1 MFSRGNNTLTQK
13 AVLRSREEDE
23 ELQRSNKKVKVVHS
37 TNNSLRAEDRRS
49 SFKERLI
56 DEILGAYEEAFN
68 FENGMETEVESDDES
83 SDLAAGIVAVNLSEA
98 KKASIRAQWTNALI
112 VKVVGKMVGYQFL
125 SSCIISL
132 WKPIGRLVC
141 VDLEK
146 DFFLVR
152 FSQKED
158 YEKMLKDGPWFIAEH

>member
-1 MFSRGNNTLTQK
+1 MTQE
-13 AVLRSREEDE
+13 AVIRSREENE
-23 ELQRSNKKVKVVHS
+23 ELQRGNKKVKVVLS
-37 TNNSLRAEDRRS
+37 TNNSPRAEDRRS

-56 DEILGAYEEAFN
+56 DEILGTYEEAFN
-68 FENGMETEVESDDES
+68 FENGMETEVEFDDES
-83 SDLAAGIVAVNLSEA
+83 SDLATGIVAVNLSRA
-98 KKASIRAQWTNALI
+98 RKANIRAQWTNALI

-158 YEKMLKDGPWFIAEH
+158 YKKVLKDGPWFIGEHYLSIRK